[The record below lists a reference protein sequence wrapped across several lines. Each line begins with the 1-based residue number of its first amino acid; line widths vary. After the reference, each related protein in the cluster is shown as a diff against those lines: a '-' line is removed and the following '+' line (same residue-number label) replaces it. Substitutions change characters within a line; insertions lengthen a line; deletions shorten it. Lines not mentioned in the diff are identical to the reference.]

1 MTQVLRGFGEYE
13 CAAELLEEVAEEFPQ
28 DRVVRLALGNLYYL
42 LEQYD
47 RGVTHLLT
55 VLDEI
60 DPEEIGAHYN
70 LMLIYRAMGETDKVT
85 VHEARYRRYK
95 EDEDIRQL
103 TGAFKRADAAANNE
117 AQQVHRHSLTA
128 PGDRFSAADRFPPSE
143 FLEGGRYA
151 KPPTEF
157 PGPMA
162 PWRRRAVD
170 GSYR

>member
-1 MTQVLRGFGEYE
+1 MTNSSPSRM
-13 CAAELLEEVAEEFPQ
+13 
-28 DRVVRLALGNLYYL
+28 
-42 LEQYD
+42 
-47 RGVTHLLT
+47 T
-55 VLDEI
+55 
-60 DPEEIGAHYN
+60 
-70 LMLIYRAMGETDKVT
+70 RAWSREMVGSSTWT
-85 VHEARYRRYK
+85 
-95 EDEDIRQL
+95 
-103 TGAFKRADAAANNE
+103 
-117 AQQVHRHSLTA
+117 QVHRHSLTA